1 MPALIVNTSALEH
14 NISLIQKLSGS
25 AAVIAVLKNNGYGL
39 GLVPFAAFLQKKGI
53 SHFAVTELSDALT
66 LRTGGIRGHIL
77 LLTPLY
83 EFDELIDAIQNNI
96 ELCISG
102 PSSAQAAQ
110 DVAIY
115 LNCSAVPVQL
125 CIDTG
130 FGRFGFSVNDDKKIL
145 DTLAKMS
152 CLRPCGIFSH
162 LYASA
167 CKNTAAARRQF
178 SSFTQLCTTLT
189 EQGVSIGM
197 RHISSSSSLLR
208 FPEMNLDGVR
218 IGSAFLGRLAVPD
231 SFGFQEVCH
240 LRALITEIR
249 TLPAGHNVGYGNCFR
264 LKHPAITAVADAGY
278 AHGLGMSRTH
288 FPGNHGSVILYF
300 LRRFRQLLQAKAP
313 CACYKDRFLPVL
325 GQLCMNSTVLDAT
338 GCNLQV
344 GDTVSFSINPVYVDS
359 HIKRSYV
366 TSKTNPAY

>member
-1 MPALIVNTSALEH
+1 MPALIINTSALKH
-14 NISLIQKLSGS
+14 NIALIQKLSGDAS
-25 AAVIAVLKNNGYGL
+25 VIAVLKNNGYGL
-39 GLVPFAAFLQKKGI
+39 GLLPFAAFLQEEGI
-53 SHFAVTELSDALT
+53 SHFAVTELSDALA

-83 EFDELIDAIQNNI
+83 GFDELIDAIQNNI

-102 PSSAQAAQ
+102 PSSARAAQ
-110 DVAIY
+110 DAAIY

-130 FGRFGFSVNDDKKIL
+130 FGRFGFPADDDRKIQ

-152 CLRPCGIFSH
+152 CLKPCGIFSH

-167 CKNTAAARRQF
+167 CKNSTAVRKQF
-178 SSFTQLCTTLT
+178 FAFERLCTTLT
-189 EQGVSIGM
+189 EHGISIGM

-218 IGSAFLGRLAVPD
+218 IGSAFLGRLAVRD
-231 SFGFQEVCH
+231 SFGFQEVCR
-240 LRALITEIR
+240 LQALITEIR
-249 TLPAGHNVGYGNCFR
+249 TLPAGHNVGYGNSFR
-264 LKHPAITAVADAGY
+264 LKHPTITAVTDAGY
-278 AHGLGMSRTH
+278 AHGLGMRRTH

-313 CACYKDRFLPVL
+313 CACFEDRFLPVL
-325 GQLCMNSTVLDAT
+325 GQLCMNSTILDAS
-338 GCNLQV
+338 GCFLHV
-344 GDTVSFSINPVYVDS
+344 GDTVYFPVNPVYVDS
-359 HIKRSYV
+359 QIQRSYLTV
-366 TSKTNPAY
+366 